1 MKYPHFDKL
10 KDYIKDGLVDVSQHA
25 TLPISI
31 YNYSRK
37 VQYESLWDE
46 VTLECRGLILD
57 NEGEIVAK
65 SFDKFFNI
73 EEVKDLDWNCEHVWV
88 QEKMDGSMGILFY
101 YAGDWHMATKGSF
114 SSEQSIKGLEIVKKK
129 YDLAR
134 FMPEVVYICEI
145 IYPENRIVCD
155 YGDDERVVFLSASSN
170 DTELSLNTAL
180 MIFNISG
187 IEKEDL
193 VMSTLVTEADQTM
206 ADHLKSQNDK
216 NREGYVL
223 RFWPG
228 NRRVKIKFEDYV
240 KLHRIL
246 TGFSSVDIWE
256 YLKDGRD
263 VNELLENVPDEFD
276 KWVKN
281 TISDLNYNFYRYSE
295 YCGKA
300 HNYFRYGKYSD
311 KEVEPTRKDY
321 AEHIKAC
328 IDPGLHGIMWTIWD
342 GKREKQTELIWKK
355 IKPKYQKPFWTK
367 EINNQTKFDL
377 ND

>member
-57 NEGEIVAK
+57 NAGEIVAR

-73 EEVKDLDWNCEHVWV
+73 EEVKDLDWKCEHVWV
-88 QEKMDGSMGILFY
+88 QEKMDGSLGILFY
-101 YAGDWHMATKGSF
+101 YAEDWHMATKGSF
-114 SSEQSIKGLEIVKKK
+114 SSEQAIKGLEIVKKK

-134 FMPEVVYICEI
+134 FMPEVAYICEI

-155 YGDDERVVFLSASSN
+155 YGADERVVFLSASSN
-170 DTELSLNTAL
+170 DTELNLNTAL

-193 VMSTLVTEADQTM
+193 VLSTLVTEADQTM
-206 ADHLKSQNDK
+206 ADHLKSQNSE

-256 YLKDGRD
+256 YLKDGKD
-263 VNELLENVPDEFD
+263 VNQLLENVPDEFD

-281 TISDLNYNFYRYSE
+281 TISDLNYNFYRCDE
-295 YCGKA
+295 YCGKV
-300 HNYFRYGKYSD
+300 HDYFRYGKYND
-311 KEVEPTRKDY
+311 REVEPTRKEY
-321 AEHIKAC
+321 AEHIKNNV
-328 IDPGLHGIMWTIWD
+328 DPGLHGIMWTIWD
-342 GKREKQTELIWKK
+342 RKHDRKAEIIWKM
-355 IKPKYQKPFWTK
+355 IKPKFQKPFWTK